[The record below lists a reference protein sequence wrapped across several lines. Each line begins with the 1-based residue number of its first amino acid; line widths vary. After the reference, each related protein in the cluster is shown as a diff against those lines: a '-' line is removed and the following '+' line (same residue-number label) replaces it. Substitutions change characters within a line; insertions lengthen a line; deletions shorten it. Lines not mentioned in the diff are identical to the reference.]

1 MMHPQPSRGDINIV
15 YLGIGSNVGE
25 EEDNCRRALAS
36 ISRLPSTENLTASS
50 LYKTEPVG
58 EKNQPWFINCV
69 ARIETGLSPD
79 ELLTALL
86 EIEKE
91 MGRTRREKWG
101 PRTIDLDILFFGTR
115 AVSTP
120 SLTIPHPEAHRRR
133 FVLLPLL
140 EIDPSFVHP
149 GLNRP
154 CADLL
159 AELGQGQEC
168 IRI

>member
-1 MMHPQPSRGDINIV
+1 MPRTETV
-15 YLGIGSNVGE
+15 YIGIGSNIGE
-25 EEDNCRRALAS
+25 AEENCRSALAAV
-36 ISRLPSTENLTASS
+36 SRLPSTENLTASS

-69 ARIETGLSPD
+69 ARIETRLSPD

-86 EIEKE
+86 EIEKK
-91 MGRTRREKWG
+91 MGRIRRGKWG
-101 PRTIDLDILFFGTR
+101 PRIIDLDILFFGTR
-115 AVSTP
+115 TVSTP
-120 SLTIPHPEAHRRR
+120 SLTIPHPEAHRKR

-149 GLNRP
+149 GLKEP

-159 AELGQGQEC
+159 KDLGQGQEC